1 MANSSQLT
9 LSLIHV
15 WRVIEIPHGPTQTQR
30 KTQNHNPC
38 LWSMWKRAIL
48 SENSWTA
55 QAFVPSYHRCYRIY
69 VRILRIFYPFIEE
82 ITNSQIVS
90 TWIWKAQT
98 VSALWFQITV
108 QSENSKTYWSTA
120 PGTWGKTVFLWS
132 MWQRSV
138 NFRLTFLLSWIF
150 QKKLF
155 CSGI

>member
-1 MANSSQLT
+1 MGDVCKICVKKMANSSQVT

-55 QAFVPSYHRCYRIY
+55 QTFVPSYHWRYRIY

-108 QSENSKTYWSTA
+108 QSENPKAFGLKLAIVIVVSSDFGQNGGFCRRATRK
-120 PGTWGKTVFLWS
+120 PP
-132 MWQRSV
+132 
-138 NFRLTFLLSWIF
+138 
-150 QKKLF
+150 KK
-155 CSGI
+155 